1 MKILKLEIDK
11 KLAGK
16 SLEKILREN
25 LGLSRREVSRAKF
38 QPKGI
43 CIDGKRQRITYRPS
57 VGQNLEV
64 CLAEMQE
71 EKSRVKPCAG
81 KLEILY
87 EDRDLLVVEKPGGIP
102 CHPGRGH
109 YEDSLG
115 NRVADYLQKQGEGG
129 VVRAV
134 GRLDKDTAGLMVYAK
149 NQMAAARLS
158 AQKQDGRFQKIY
170 YALAKGKLEQR
181 EGDITASIALM
192 PGDKLKMQIHPQG
205 KTACTRYEVL
215 KEREN
220 CTLVK
225 CRIFTGRTQQIRVHM
240 AGIGNPLLGD
250 VLYGDGQNPVF
261 DGLALY
267 AGKAEFYQPF
277 TQEKIVLWGRD
288 VKRWGIQRYFR

>member
-109 YEDSLG
+109 YCFYCPYARRQAENADSPTG
-115 NRVADYLQKQGEGG
+115 QN
-129 VVRAV
+129 
-134 GRLDKDTAGLMVYAK
+134 GL
-149 NQMAAARLS
+149 
-158 AQKQDGRFQKIY
+158 
-170 YALAKGKLEQR
+170 
-181 EGDITASIALM
+181 
-192 PGDKLKMQIHPQG
+192 H
-205 KTACTRYEVL
+205 
-215 KEREN
+215 
-220 CTLVK
+220 
-225 CRIFTGRTQQIRVHM
+225 QIRS
-240 AGIGNPLLGD
+240 AERKRE
-250 VLYGDGQNPVF
+250 
-261 DGLALY
+261 LY
-267 AGKAEFYQPF
+267 AGKVQDIYGEDTPDQGAYGWDRTSSF
-277 TQEKIVLWGRD
+277 GRCALRGRS
-288 VKRWGIQRYFR
+288 KSGI

>member
-87 EDRDLLVVEKPGGIP
+87 EDRDLLVVEKPGG
-102 CHPGRGH
+102 
-109 YEDSLG
+109 
-115 NRVADYLQKQGEGG
+115 
-129 VVRAV
+129 
-134 GRLDKDTAGLMVYAK
+134 
-149 NQMAAARLS
+149 RLS
-158 AQKQDGRFQKIY
+158 A
-170 YALAKGKLEQR
+170 E
-181 EGDITASIALM
+181 
-192 PGDKLKMQIHPQG
+192 
-205 KTACTRYEVL
+205 
-215 KEREN
+215 
-220 CTLVK
+220 
-225 CRIFTGRTQQIRVHM
+225 TGRRRRCP
-240 AGIGNPLLGD
+240 GC
-250 VLYGDGQNPVF
+250 
-261 DGLALY
+261 
-267 AGKAEFYQPF
+267 GKA
-277 TQEKIVLWGRD
+277 G
-288 VKRWGIQRYFR
+288 

>member
-149 NQMAAARLS
+149 IRW
-158 AQKQDGRFQKIY
+158 
-170 YALAKGKLEQR
+170 QR
-181 EGDITASIALM
+181 RGCLHRSRTGVFRKFIM
-192 PGDKLKMQIHPQG
+192 HW
-205 KTACTRYEVL
+205 R
-215 KEREN
+215 KEN
-220 CTLVK
+220 
-225 CRIFTGRTQQIRVHM
+225 
-240 AGIGNPLLGD
+240 
-250 VLYGDGQNPVF
+250 
-261 DGLALY
+261 
-267 AGKAEFYQPF
+267 
-277 TQEKIVLWGRD
+277 
-288 VKRWGIQRYFR
+288 